1 MAQVIE
7 VDDASDV
14 RLRDYLALTDVSLR
28 RLLEPANGLFIAESA
43 KVVRRCLDAG
53 YQPRSALLSAR
64 WLPEAETILADHD
77 VEVYVVPDDVLA
89 AVTGFQ
95 VHRGM
100 LAAMAR
106 KPLRP
111 VAELVAGASLV
122 AVLEDLVDHTNV
134 GAVFRSAAAM
144 GVDAVLV
151 SPRCADPLYRRS
163 VRVSMGTVLQV
174 PWTRADPWPESLDL
188 LRSLG
193 FMLLALSPE
202 ASGTSLPDVVA
213 TGPVAVLIGSEGPG
227 LTPEALARSDAGVRI
242 PMRPG
247 VDSLN
252 AAAAS
257 AVAFYALGPG
267 SRVAAGEFA

>member
-1 MAQVIE
+1 MAKVIE
-7 VDDASDV
+7 VADGSDP
-14 RLRDYLALTDVSLR
+14 RLRDYLSLTDVSLR
-28 RLLEPANGLFIAESA
+28 RLLEPEHGLFIAESA
-43 KVVRRCLDAG
+43 TVVRRALAAG
-53 YQPRSALLSAR
+53 YRPRSALLSTR
-64 WLPEAETILADHD
+64 WLLEAEVVLASYD
-77 VEVYVVPDDVLA
+77 VEVYLVPDDVLA
-89 AVTGFQ
+89 QVTGFQ

-106 KPLRP
+106 EPLRP
-111 VAELVAGASLV
+111 AAELVTGAGLV

-134 GAVFRSAAAM
+134 GAIFRSAAAM

-188 LRSLG
+188 LRSQG
-193 FMLLALSPE
+193 FTLLALSPDR
-202 ASGTSLPDVVA
+202 SGTALPDVHPD
-213 TGPVAVLIGSEGPG
+213 GPIAVLIGSEGPG
-227 LTPEALARSDAGVRI
+227 LSAPAVARCDGRVRI
-242 PMRPG
+242 PMRAG

-267 SRVAAGEFA
+267 SALGQA